1 LNAPT
6 DILNNENIE
15 FEILVERIQQT
26 CARLD
31 KDNQRL
37 ENLIL
42 KADQTM
48 ETAGDIKIITKRKAI
63 EDRNDLKKTKEQLKE
78 DYKKSEEEQEQ
89 MQK

>member
-42 KADQTM
+42 KAD
-48 ETAGDIKIITKRKAI
+48 
-63 EDRNDLKKTKEQLKE
+63 
-78 DYKKSEEEQEQ
+78 
-89 MQK
+89 

>member
-1 LNAPT
+1 MSKAKKPAKDAKNPAEDENEWKGPIIWQELLTKQVPELEVNLNAPT

-42 KADQTM
+42 KAD
-48 ETAGDIKIITKRKAI
+48 
-63 EDRNDLKKTKEQLKE
+63 
-78 DYKKSEEEQEQ
+78 
-89 MQK
+89 

>member
-1 LNAPT
+1 MNAPT

-42 KADQTM
+42 KADKTM

>member
-1 LNAPT
+1 MNAPT

-78 DYKKSEEEQEQ
+78 DYKKSE
-89 MQK
+89 

>member
-1 LNAPT
+1 MNAPT

>member
-1 LNAPT
+1 MNAPT

-89 MQK
+89 M